1 MTLPEH
7 PERAPQGAPQGGL
20 QRDHP
25 DTGRHEPGDSGGAN
39 RDLSTAVDGQPT
51 AASRPAVAQPTA
63 AQPTASE
70 PVVSQPTVAQLAG
83 DYAAK
88 AGLHRS
94 SNGNIDVLKSA
105 GGVQGIAESILPG
118 LVFLIAFTID
128 RENLSMAVTASL
140 AVAASFTVARLIQ
153 RKPLT
158 QALAGFVGVGLSAWL
173 ATSTGKAENFYVLG
187 FFANIGYIL
196 AMSISVA
203 VRWPI
208 AGLLFGFIRNEGL
221 EWRKDP
227 KRVKAYSI
235 GTWVIVAVLVL
246 RLVVQ
251 VPLYFMGEQGLAALA
266 TTRLLMGAPLYIL
279 GVWIAWLLTR
289 PAPVPAAAEK
299 SG

>member
-7 PERAPQGAPQGGL
+7 PERAQQDAGRQQPGESSAAG
-20 QRDHP
+20 RDI
-25 DTGRHEPGDSGGAN
+25 S
-39 RDLSTAVDGQPT
+39 QP
-51 AASRPAVAQPTA
+51 VA
-63 AQPTASE
+63 
-70 PVVSQPTVAQLAG
+70 SQPTVSQPVTAQPATSQPVTSQPTVSQPAMSQPTVSQLAE
-83 DYAAK
+83 DYATK

-105 GGVQGIAESILPG
+105 GGIQGIAESILPG

-128 RENLSMAVTASL
+128 RENLTLAVIAAL
-140 AVAASFTVARLIQ
+140 AVAAVFTVARLVQ

-158 QALAGFVGVGLSAWL
+158 QALAGFIGVGLSAWL

-187 FFANIGYIL
+187 FFTNLGYIL

-227 KRVKAYSI
+227 KRVKAYAV

-251 VPLYFMGEQGLAALA
+251 VPLYFMGEQGIAALA

-289 PAPVPAAAEK
+289 PAKVPAEAEAK
-299 SG
+299 EPS

>member
-7 PERAPQGAPQGGL
+7 PERARPERPQQNTDQQVPAESADGGRDMSAPV
-20 QRDHP
+20 
-25 DTGRHEPGDSGGAN
+25 TSE
-39 RDLSTAVDGQPT
+39 
-51 AASRPAVAQPTA
+51 PTA
-63 AQPTASE
+63 AQPTTAA
-70 PVVSQPTVAQLAG
+70 PTVAQLAG

-94 SNGNIDVLKSA
+94 SNGNIDVLRSA
-105 GGVQGIAESILPG
+105 GGIQGIAESILPG
-118 LVFLIAFTID
+118 LVFLIAFTLD
-128 RENLSMAVTASL
+128 RENLAMAVTASL
-140 AVAASFTVARLIQ
+140 AVAAVFTVARLVQ

-158 QALAGFVGVGLSAWL
+158 QALAGFIGVGLSAWL

-187 FFANIGYIL
+187 FFTNVGYIL
-196 AMSISVA
+196 AMSISVF

-227 KRVKAYSI
+227 KRIRAYSI

-279 GVWIAWLLTR
+279 GIWIAWLITR
-289 PAPVPAAAEK
+289 PAPVPAAAPEAN
-299 SG
+299 

>member
-7 PERAPQGAPQGGL
+7 PERARPERPQQNTDQQVPAESADGGRDISAPV
-20 QRDHP
+20 
-25 DTGRHEPGDSGGAN
+25 TSEP
-39 RDLSTAVDGQPT
+39 TT
-51 AASRPAVAQPTA
+51 AQPTT
-63 AQPTASE
+63 AQPATAA
-70 PVVSQPTVAQLAG
+70 PTVAQLAG

-105 GGVQGIAESILPG
+105 GGIQGIAESILPG

-128 RENLSMAVTASL
+128 RENLAMAVTASL
-140 AVAASFTVARLIQ
+140 AVAAVFTVARLVQ

-158 QALAGFVGVGLSAWL
+158 QALAGFIGVGLSAWL

-187 FFANIGYIL
+187 FFTNVGYIL
-196 AMSISVA
+196 AMSISVF

-227 KRVKAYSI
+227 KRVRAYSI

-279 GVWIAWLLTR
+279 GIWVAWLITR
-289 PAPVPAAAEK
+289 PAPVPAAAPEAN
-299 SG
+299 

>member
-7 PERAPQGAPQGGL
+7 PERAT
-20 QRDHP
+20 H
-25 DTGRHEPGDSGGAN
+25 GGAN
-39 RDLSTAVDGQPT
+39 ESTARQDAGQP
-51 AASRPAVAQPTA
+51 APGEPSGAGRDMAQPVTSPSVTPPPA
-63 AQPTASE
+63 LT
-70 PVVSQPTVAQLAG
+70 QPTVAQLAE

-88 AGLHRS
+88 AGLHRT

-105 GGVQGIAESILPG
+105 GGLQGIAESILPG

-128 RENLSMAVTASL
+128 RDNLTLAVIASL
-140 AVAASFTVARLIQ
+140 AVAAAFTVARLVQ

-158 QALAGFVGVGLSAWL
+158 QALAGFIGVGLSAWL

-187 FFANIGYIL
+187 FFTNLGYIL
-196 AMSISVA
+196 AMAISVA

-227 KRVKAYSI
+227 KRVKAYAI

-251 VPLYFMGEQGLAALA
+251 VPLYFMGDQGFAALA

-289 PAPVPAAAEK
+289 PARVPAGANDP
-299 SG
+299 S

>member
-7 PERAPQGAPQGGL
+7 PERA
-20 QRDHP
+20 RP
-25 DTGRHEPGDSGGAN
+25 DLSQQDLSQQDRSQQHTGQPEPGEAAAATRDSSAPAGA
-39 RDLSTAVDGQPT
+39 RPAASQPT
-51 AASRPAVAQPTA
+51 SSQAIT
-63 AQPTASE
+63 
-70 PVVSQPTVAQLAG
+70 SQPTVAQLAE

-94 SNGNIDVLKSA
+94 SSGNIDVLKSA
-105 GGVQGIAESILPG
+105 GGIQGIAESILPG

-128 RENLSMAVTASL
+128 RENLTVAVIAAL
-140 AVAASFTVARLIQ
+140 AVAAVFTVARLVQ

-158 QALAGFVGVGLSAWL
+158 QALAGFIGVGLSAWL

-187 FFANIGYIL
+187 FFANLGYIL

-289 PAPVPAAAEK
+289 PARVPAEAKEAN
-299 SG
+299 

>member
-7 PERAPQGAPQGGL
+7 PERDRPERPQQDTDRQEPAESADGGRDISAPV
-20 QRDHP
+20 
-25 DTGRHEPGDSGGAN
+25 TSEP
-39 RDLSTAVDGQPT
+39 TT
-51 AASRPAVAQPTA
+51 AQPTT
-63 AQPTASE
+63 AQPTTAA
-70 PVVSQPTVAQLAG
+70 PTVAQLAG

-94 SNGNIDVLKSA
+94 SNGNIDVLRSA
-105 GGVQGIAESILPG
+105 GGIQGIAESILPG

-128 RENLSMAVTASL
+128 RENLAMAVTASL
-140 AVAASFTVARLIQ
+140 AVAAVFTVARLVQ

-158 QALAGFVGVGLSAWL
+158 QALAGFIGVGLSAWL

-187 FFANIGYIL
+187 FFTNVGYIL

-227 KRVKAYSI
+227 KRIRAYSI

-279 GVWIAWLLTR
+279 GIWVAWLITR
-289 PAPVPAAAEK
+289 PAPVPAAAPEAN
-299 SG
+299 

>member
-1 MTLPEH
+1 MTLPDH
-7 PERAPQGAPQGGL
+7 PERDRPERPQQ
-20 QRDHP
+20 
-25 DTGRHEPGDSGGAN
+25 DTGRQEPAESSDDG
-39 RDLSTAVDGQPT
+39 RDISAPVTSEPT
-51 AASRPAVAQPTA
+51 AAPPTTA
-63 AQPTASE
+63 A
-70 PVVSQPTVAQLAG
+70 PTVAQLAG

-94 SNGNIDVLKSA
+94 SNGNIDVLRSA
-105 GGVQGIAESILPG
+105 GGIQGIAESILPG
-118 LVFLIAFTID
+118 LVFLIAFTLD
-128 RENLSMAVTASL
+128 RENLAMAVTASL
-140 AVAASFTVARLIQ
+140 AVAAVFTVARLVQ

-158 QALAGFVGVGLSAWL
+158 QALAGFIGVGLSAWL

-187 FFANIGYIL
+187 FFTNVGYIL
-196 AMSISVA
+196 AMSISVF

-227 KRVKAYSI
+227 KRIRAYSI

-279 GVWIAWLLTR
+279 GIWVAWLITR
-289 PAPVPAAAEK
+289 PAPVPAAAPEAN
-299 SG
+299 

>member
-7 PERAPQGAPQGGL
+7 PERAPLDRAQQDRAPLDRAQ
-20 QRDHP
+20 QDRAQQ
-25 DTGRHEPGDSGGAN
+25 DTGRQQPGESSAAD
-39 RDLSTAVDGQPT
+39 RDVSQPVASQPT
-51 AASRPAVAQPTA
+51 VSQPVT
-63 AQPTASE
+63 
-70 PVVSQPTVAQLAG
+70 SQPTVAQLAE
-83 DYAAK
+83 DYATK

-105 GGVQGIAESILPG
+105 GGIQGIAESILPG
-118 LVFLIAFTID
+118 LVFLIAFTIN
-128 RENLSMAVTASL
+128 RENLTLAVIAAL
-140 AVAASFTVARLIQ
+140 AVAAVFTVTRLVQ

-158 QALAGFVGVGLSAWL
+158 QALAGFIGVGLSAWL

-187 FFANIGYIL
+187 FFTNLGYIL

-227 KRVKAYSI
+227 KRVKAYAI

-251 VPLYFMGEQGLAALA
+251 VPLYFMGEQGIAALA

-289 PAPVPAAAEK
+289 PAQVPAETETVAEEPN
-299 SG
+299 